1 MASSKHL
8 VAALLV
14 VFLLFFHSFAKFQLH
29 ETDPCKFDSNV
40 ECLAQEK
47 EENANGCHFAGTCS
61 TGPDC
66 RQPCAALGR
75 NPDAVKCVSS
85 PDGGANRCC
94 CIDY

>member
-14 VFLLFFHSFAKFQLH
+14 GFLAFSHSVAKLHVH
-29 ETDPCKFDSNV
+29 ETDPIKFDS
-40 ECLAQEK
+40 K
-47 EENANGCHFAGTCS
+47 EEEGNAEGCHFAGTCS
-61 TGPDC
+61 TAAEC

-85 PDGGANRCC
+85 SGENRCC
-94 CIDY
+94 CVQC